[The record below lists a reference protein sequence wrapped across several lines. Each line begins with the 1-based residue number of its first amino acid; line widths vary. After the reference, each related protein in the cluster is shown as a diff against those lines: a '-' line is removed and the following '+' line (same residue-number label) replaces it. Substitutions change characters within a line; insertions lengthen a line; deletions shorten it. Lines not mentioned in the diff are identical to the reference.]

1 MKRPWITP
9 EDVRKYTDHADVAER
24 SDEKLKVDIARA
36 EGKVI
41 SITHNDFSDE
51 EKYPEIP
58 EPVKIATLLL
68 AEAYAKNAIEA
79 AKTRFKSETFD
90 DYSYSLE
97 SGMIDIDGLDL
108 GYLLDDYVLDA
119 KRGSFIFRMT
129 AI

>member
-9 EDVRKYTDHADVAER
+9 EDVREYTDHADVAGR
-24 SDEKLKVDIARA
+24 NDVKLRVDIARA

-41 SITHNDFSDE
+41 SITHNDFSDD
-51 EKYPEIP
+51 EKYPQIP
-58 EPVKIATLLL
+58 EPVKIATILL

-79 AKTRFKSETFD
+79 SKKQIKSETFD

-108 GYLLDDYVLDA
+108 GYLLDDYVLDP
-119 KRGSFIFRMT
+119 KRGSVIFRMT